1 MAEPTGDI
9 FDDNNLDYLKES
21 IDYSRILID
30 NAKLL
35 IKLNRES
42 GHTLYEGFKT
52 ASTALAKSLDK
63 INLNYAKYQKFEIKR
78 KEIEK
83 DISNIQKYQNQ
94 LIAKREA
101 LEKGELV
108 TLEKNYKLQEE
119 REAKALQRL
128 NSTKISSGG
137 KYKTNEAAYQAEKKK
152 TEEIQKQVRLLSSS
166 LDLSKD
172 LEEEASRQVKNLE
185 AYNENLDSAQKKIAF
200 AKGLFTN
207 LSKIP
212 ILGGFIDAEKG
223 IAKMEQQALLK
234 KGFWTS
240 LGKSTTEAFSSLA
253 KASLILI
260 AVEAAFKIF
269 KFIVGAMFAAD
280 KQITD
285 IARRMGLTKSL
296 AIDIR
301 NQFINISKYAE
312 KFASIQEGVVIT
324 QKETYETWAA
334 INDQLG
340 TAVKFGD
347 RFLAQMTIISTKVGL
362 TAEAMKGLTLYTQQS
377 GIEAETILGNI
388 AATNNLQ
395 KLQGKSLIENK
406 KLLESTFKT
415 VGYIRTAF
423 KGSVTEL
430 AKGVAQAHAMSITLE
445 KINSIADSFLDFE
458 SSISSELEAQLLT
471 GRDINLDAARY
482 YALTNQTSNLMT
494 EIQKTFPSWKE
505 FNNQN
510 RIAAEAQ
517 AKAVGM
523 TKDELSDTIFE
534 QETLNKLKAS
544 GIVNSLKGADL
555 ERFKQIQSS
564 KEAYKFLKERAKSEK
579 DIAKL
584 LEDQA
589 YQRLQTLS
597 AEDKFNQAIEKLKET
612 IGNLFTGE
620 FIDRMVTAFTSLVN
634 GISKTS
640 EFFEDINHTL
650 SYLLPH
656 VTYDEETFKKWH
668 PEKMNKQDDF
678 ISRGGSITSFRK
690 DDLVI
695 GGTSLLNNSGKS
707 SEELTQLR
715 ELNSNIKSLINIVE
729 KGHDIVMDPY
739 KVGSSIGLA
748 AVKIQ

>member
-1 MAEPTGDI
+1 MADPIGNT
-9 FDDNNLDYLKES
+9 FDDSNLDNLKES
-21 IDYSRILID
+21 IDYSRTLID

-52 ASTALAKSLDK
+52 ASIALSKSLDK

-94 LIAKREA
+94 LISKREA

-108 TLEKNYKLQEE
+108 TLERNYKLQEE

-128 NSTKISSGG
+128 NGTKISSGG
-137 KYKTNEAAYQAEKKK
+137 KYKNNEKDYQIEKKK
-152 TEEIQKQVRLLSSS
+152 TEEIKKQVSLLSSS

-172 LEEEASRQVKNLE
+172 LEEEASKQIQNLE
-185 AYNENLDSAQKKIAF
+185 EYNNNLDSAQKKIAF

-240 LGKSTTEAFSSLA
+240 LGKATTEAFSSLA
-253 KASLILI
+253 KVSIILI
-260 AVEAAFKIF
+260 AIEAAFKIF
-269 KFIVGAMFAAD
+269 KFMIGAMFAAD

-285 IARRMGLTKSL
+285 IARRMGITKEL

-301 NQFINISKYAE
+301 DQFINISKHAQ

-340 TAVKFGD
+340 TAVKFSD
-347 RFLAQMTIISTKVGL
+347 KFLAQMTVINTKIGL
-362 TAEAMKGLTLYTQQS
+362 NAEAMKGLTLYTQQS
-377 GIEAETILGNI
+377 GVEAESILGGI
-388 AATNNLQ
+388 SATNNLQ

-430 AKGVAQAHAMSITLE
+430 AKGVAQAHAMSTTLE
-445 KINSIADSFLDFE
+445 KINGIADGFLDFE

-482 YALTNQTSNLMT
+482 YALTNQTANLMG

-523 TKDELSDTIFE
+523 SKDELSDTIFE

-544 GIVNSLKGADL
+544 GIINSLKGADL
-555 ERFKQIQSS
+555 EKFKQIQTS
-564 KEAYKFLKERAKSEK
+564 KEAYKFLKDRAKSEK

-620 FIDRMVTAFTSLVN
+620 FIDQMVNAFTSLVN
-634 GISKTS
+634 GVSKTS
-640 EFFEDINHTL
+640 EFFKEINSIL

-656 VTYDEETFKKWH
+656 VTYDEELYNKYH
-668 PEKMNKQDDF
+668 PKNDKQDDF

-690 DDLVI
+690 DDLII
-695 GGTSLLNNSGKS
+695 GGTGLLNNNGKS
-707 SEELTQLR
+707 SEELAQLK
-715 ELNSNIKSLINIVE
+715 ELNDNIKSLINIVE